1 MLQVTIDL
9 YREWS
14 SRAAARKAR
23 RDTINELSKLS
34 AHDLQDIGITRGDIR
49 RLGQEGYDMVLL
61 DMARKTQFGAS
72 PVRHPDENTNLRGWI
87 QRGWV

>member
-14 SRAAARKAR
+14 ARAAARKAR

-72 PVRHPDENTNLRGWI
+72 PVRHPDHNTNLRGW
-87 QRGWV
+87 V

>member
-72 PVRHPDENTNLRGWI
+72 PIPHPDHNINLRGW
-87 QRGWV
+87 V

>member
-9 YREWS
+9 HREWS

-72 PVRHPDENTNLRGWI
+72 PVRHPNHNTNLRGW
-87 QRGWV
+87 V

>member
-23 RDTINELSKLS
+23 RDTINELSKLT
-34 AHDLQDIGITRGDIR
+34 AHDLQDIGISRCDIK
-49 RLGQEGYDMVLL
+49 RLGQEGYDMVLF

-72 PVRHPDENTNLRGWI
+72 PVRHPDHNTNLRGW
-87 QRGWV
+87 V